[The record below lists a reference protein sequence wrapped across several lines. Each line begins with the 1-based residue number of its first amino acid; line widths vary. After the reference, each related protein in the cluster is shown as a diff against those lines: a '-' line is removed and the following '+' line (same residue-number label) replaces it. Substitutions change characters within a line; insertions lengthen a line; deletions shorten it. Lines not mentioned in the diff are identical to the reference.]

1 MSATLPAPPA
11 ELPEL
16 PLAQALRAVPVFAD
30 LADADL
36 AWIAER
42 STELHLRPGEGSTVE
57 GEAAA
62 EMFVVLEGEIMAR
75 REKGQADGRTFVA
88 RAGDVTGMLPFSRM
102 THWGLTSRA
111 VVPTRIASFPVALFP
126 QLLERIPELGPRLVS
141 VMTDRARE
149 STRVDEQREKLM
161 ALGKLSAGL
170 AHELNNP
177 AAAAARAAAAL
188 RERIEA
194 LPALASGLIA
204 HGVEPPQMD
213 ALCQM
218 HDESAR
224 RMSEAEPVAVDP
236 LAESD
241 RESEVADWLEARG
254 VAEAWRLAPTFAA
267 AEMTASD
274 LDELAAGV
282 PTPAL
287 PAALGWIE
295 GQLAAEALLEEVEN
309 ACRRIAGLVSAIK
322 GYSHM
327 DSEAAERSET
337 DLHREIEN
345 TLTILAHKV
354 KAKGVTL
361 WRDYDPELPHVQAFP
376 GELNQVWTNLL
387 DNALDAVAPGGRVG
401 IRTRRDSRG
410 GDGKTGGVCVE
421 VVDDGPGI
429 PADVQSRIF
438 EPFFTTKPMGEG
450 TGLGLEVVHRIV
462 VRRHGGDIRVESRPG
477 ETRIQV
483 CLPPGAPL
491 AS

>member
-1 MSATLPAPPA
+1 MSSAAPDLPPSGSAV
-11 ELPEL
+11 
-16 PLAQALRAVPVFAD
+16 PLVQALRTVPVFSG
-30 LADADL
+30 LAEADL

-42 STELHLRPGEGSTVE
+42 CEDLWLAAGEANTAE
-57 GEAAA
+57 GEPADMMIVILA
-62 EMFVVLEGEIMAR
+62 GEVQAR
-75 REKGQADGRTFVA
+75 REKGPADGRTFVA

-102 THWGLTSRA
+102 THWGMTGRA
-111 VVPTRIASFPVALFP
+111 VVPTRIARFPAALFP
-126 QLLERIPELGPRLVS
+126 QLLERIPRLGPLLVS

-149 STRVDEQREKLM
+149 TTRIDEQRQKLM

-177 AAAAARAAAAL
+177 AAAARRAASAL

-213 ALCQM
+213 ALCEL
-218 HDESAR
+218 HEESVR
-224 RMSEAEPVAVDP
+224 RAAEAPPALHDP
-236 LAESD
+236 LAESE
-241 RESEVADWLEARG
+241 REGEVSDWLEERG
-254 VAEAWRLAPTFAA
+254 VKEAWKLAPTFAE
-267 AEMTASD
+267 AEMTAGD
-274 LDELAAGV
+274 LAALAAGI
-282 PTPAL
+282 PAPAL
-287 PAALGWIE
+287 PAALCWIE

-309 ACRRIAGLVSAIK
+309 ACRRISDLVSAIK
-322 GYSHM
+322 VYSHM
-327 DSEAAERSET
+327 DSEAAGRSET
-337 DLHREIEN
+337 DLHREIES
-345 TLTILAHKV
+345 TLTILGHKV

-361 WRDYDPELPHVQAFP
+361 WRDYDPDLPHIQAFP

-401 IRTRRDSRG
+401 VRTCRDGRG
-410 GDGKTGGVCVE
+410 DGGVCVD

-429 PADVQSRIF
+429 PADVQSRMF

-477 ETRIQV
+477 ETRIRI
-483 CLPPGAPL
+483 CLPAGAPIT
-491 AS
+491 S

>member
-1 MSATLPAPPA
+1 MSSTLPAAPA
-11 ELPEL
+11 ESPEL

-36 AWIAER
+36 AWIAEHCVETR
-42 STELHLRPGEGSTVE
+42 MQPGKASTVE
-57 GEAAA
+57 GEPAA
-62 EMFVVLEGEIMAR
+62 EMFILLDGEVMAR
-75 REKGQADGRTFVA
+75 REKAQADGRTFVA
-88 RAGDVTGMLPFSRM
+88 RGGDVTGMLPFSRM
-102 THWGLTSRA
+102 THWGMTARA
-111 VVPTRIASFPVALFP
+111 VVPTRIARFPAALFP
-126 QLLERIPELGPRLVS
+126 RLLERIPELGPRLVS

-149 STRVDEQREKLM
+149 TARVDEQRQKLM

-177 AAAAARAAAAL
+177 AAAAARAASAL

-213 ALCQM
+213 ALCQL
-218 HDESAR
+218 HEESSR
-224 RMSEAEPVAVDP
+224 RQSEAEPAALDP

-254 VAEAWRLAPTFAA
+254 VPEAWRLAPTFAA
-267 AEMTASD
+267 AEMTAAD
-274 LDELAAGV
+274 LADLAVGI

-309 ACRRIAGLVSAIK
+309 ACRRIADLVSAIK

-327 DSEAAERSET
+327 DGKAAERSET

-401 IRTRRDSRG
+401 IRTRRDSRRDAG
-410 GDGKTGGVCVE
+410 AGGVCVE

-429 PADVQSRIF
+429 PADVQGRIF
-438 EPFFTTKPMGEG
+438 EPFFTTKPMGVG
-450 TGLGLEVVHRIV
+450 TGLGLEVVHRVV

-491 AS
+491 AT

>member
-1 MSATLPAPPA
+1 MSSTVPVSAAD
-11 ELPEL
+11 L
-16 PLAQALRAVPVFAD
+16 PLAQALRAVSVFAD

-36 AWIAER
+36 AWIAEHCV
-42 STELHLRPGEGSTVE
+42 EAHLRPGEGTTVE
-57 GEAAA
+57 GEPAA

-88 RAGDVTGMLPFSRM
+88 RSGDVTGMLPFSRM

-111 VVPTRIASFPVALFP
+111 VVPTRIASFPAALFP

-149 STRVDEQREKLM
+149 STRVEEQREKLM

-254 VAEAWRLAPTFAA
+254 VPEAWRLAPTFAA

-274 LDELAAGV
+274 LDGLAAGV

-309 ACRRIAGLVSAIK
+309 ACRRIADLVSAIK

-327 DSEAAERSET
+327 DSEAAERGET

-345 TLTILAHKV
+345 TLTILAHKI

-361 WRDYDPELPHVQAFP
+361 WRDYDPELPRVQAFP

-410 GDGKTGGVCVE
+410 DLGAGGVCVE
-421 VVDDGPGI
+421 IVDDGPGI
-429 PADVQSRIF
+429 PADVQSHIF
-438 EPFFTTKPMGEG
+438 EPFFTTKPMGVG

-491 AS
+491 AT